1 MFGISLRNTPIQRK
15 LTLVILLTTSFALLL
30 MGTALITYELVTF
43 RRSMAVNLGVL
54 AQIIGSNSTAALA
67 FDDSR
72 SGHEILSAL
81 AAEKQISAA
90 AIYSN
95 DGTLFASFPERSPRS
110 DFPTVPGPDG
120 YSFARSHLTLFH
132 PIVQQDKRLGTIY
145 VRADLDEMYSRLI
158 VYGVLLLLVAATA
171 FMGAQMLSRTLQR
184 QISAPILALAK
195 VATAVSERQDY
206 SVRADK
212 HGDDEVGQ
220 LTAAFN
226 EMLTRIGETNTA
238 LAASEERLRLALK
251 GSQTGTWDWNLVT
264 NHVTWDDYMYPLYGR
279 TKEEFDGRPETARS
293 FIHPEDRAAAAQAR
307 AKALNEGCDLDVVF
321 RIVTRAGEIRYMASR
336 GRAFYDEQGRA
347 VRMSGVTL
355 DITRSKQTEADLSR
369 AKEAAEAAN
378 QAKDNFL
385 AILSHEL
392 RTPLT
397 PVLAAVA
404 SLKDDGDVPA
414 HIASELEMIRRNI
427 EVEARLIDDLLDVT
441 GMVRGKMELNRKI
454 VDVPSLLDHALKN
467 YCMGIAQKKNLRV
480 TTEVTAAQTHVFADS
495 SRLTQVF
502 WNLLQNS
509 CKFTPAGGAIYIRVF
524 NEKPAQGASGNGS
537 AATAEAPSD
546 GLVVEIEDTGIG
558 INPESMPRIF
568 NAFEQGER
576 SRTRTYGGL
585 GLGLAIS
592 RAIIELHGGI
602 ISARSAGEG
611 RGATMSIRL
620 RTAPAV
626 VADAQAQPHQPTA
639 TARAAGSRAL
649 SILLVEDH
657 PDTAE
662 QLTRLLT
669 RAGHRVTAAGSIK
682 EARQLAGAEAA
693 SEMKRCPFDLLISDL
708 GLPDGNGQDLM
719 RDLGVCHD
727 IPGIALSG
735 FGMEE
740 DIAASLAAGFTRHLT
755 KPVDW
760 QELKAEIDMIAQQIP
775 SPTEATSAV

>member
-43 RRSMAVNLGVL
+43 RRSMAVNIGVL

-67 FDDSR
+67 FDDPK
-72 SGHEILSAL
+72 SGREILNAL

-90 AIYSN
+90 AIYSTDDN
-95 DGTLFASFPERSPRS
+95 VFASFPEGSPRS
-110 DFPTVPGPDG
+110 NFPMVRGADG
-120 YSFARSHLTLFH
+120 YSFEQKHLTLFH
-132 PIVQQDKRLGTIY
+132 PITLQDHRLGTIY
-145 VRADLDEMYSRLI
+145 VRADLDEMYRRLI
-158 VYGVLLLLVAATA
+158 VYGVLLLLVAAAA

-184 QISAPILALAK
+184 QISTPILALAK

-212 HGDDEVGQ
+212 HGDDELGQ

-226 EMLTRIGETNTA
+226 EMLTRIGETNAA
-238 LAASEERLRLALK
+238 LGASEERLRLALE
-251 GSQTGTWDWNLVT
+251 GSQTGTWDWNLIT
-264 NHVTWDDYMYPLYGR
+264 NRVMWDDYMYPLYGR
-279 TKEEFDGRPETARS
+279 TKEEFDGTPESAQS
-293 FIHPEDRAAAAQAR
+293 FIHPDDRAQAGEAGER
-307 AKALNEGCDLDVVF
+307 ALKGRRDLDIVF
-321 RIVTRAGEIRYMASR
+321 RIVTRDGTIRYMASR
-336 GRAFYDEQGRA
+336 GRAFYDENDRA

-355 DITRSKQTEADLSR
+355 DITRSKQTEEDLSR

-404 SLKDDGDVPA
+404 SLKDDADVPA
-414 HIASELEMIRRNI
+414 HITGELDMIRRNV

-441 GMVRGKMELNRKI
+441 GIVRGKMELNRQI
-454 VDVPSLLDHALKN
+454 VDVPSLLEHALKN
-467 YCMGIAQKKNLRV
+467 YCAGVAQKKNLRV
-480 TTEVTAAQTHVFADS
+480 TTEVTAVETHVFADS

-509 CKFTPAGGAIYIRVF
+509 CKFTPEAGAIHIRVF
-524 NEKPAQGASGNGS
+524 NEPHGGPQAANGS
-537 AATAEAPSD
+537 ANGDTAFD
-546 GLVVEIEDTGIG
+546 DIIVEITDTGIG

-592 RAIIELHGGI
+592 RAIVELHGGS
-602 ISARSAGEG
+602 ISARSAGAG
-611 RGATMSIRL
+611 SGATMSIRL

-626 VADAQAQPHQPTA
+626 VAAAQAQPRQAAPTPGS
-639 TARAAGSRAL
+639 TGSRAL
-649 SILLVEDH
+649 RILLVEDH
-657 PDTAE
+657 PDTAK
-662 QLTRLLT
+662 QLARLLT
-669 RAGHRVTAAGSIK
+669 RAGHQVTAAGSLA
-682 EARQLAGAEAA
+682 EARQAA
-693 SEMKRCPFDLLISDL
+693 SQSSPAGPGKCPFDMLISDL

-719 RDLGVCHD
+719 RDLGNCHN
-727 IPGIALSG
+727 IAGVALSG

-740 DIAASLAAGFTRHLT
+740 DIAASLAAGFSRHLT

-760 QELKAEIDMIAQQIP
+760 QELRSEIDKVARQLPVGSEQ
-775 SPTEATSAV
+775 TTAA